1 MADEQK
7 ARNVRLDLNAE
18 TFQKTWLELDKSE
31 RDRVTETLRKLR
43 QLTWDQV
50 YRDPGLK
57 WEKVSSVKPP
67 HVGEREGRI
76 PSRFAR
82 GSPVRRRQRSPLSAK
97 LMMRVPATMKW
108 SST

>member
-7 ARNVRLDLNAE
+7 ARNVPLDLNAE
-18 TFQKTWLELDKSE
+18 TFHKTWLGVDKSE
-31 RDRVTETLRKLR
+31 RERVTDTLRKLR

-67 HVGEREGRI
+67 QGIGAIYTLRI
-76 PSRFAR
+76 TRARRATVYRHGAFLRFLTIEPDPDA
-82 GSPVRRRQRSPLSAK
+82 A
-97 LMMRVPATMKW
+97 
-108 SST
+108 